1 MTCEE
6 ALLLV
11 SGHLDQENTPEEERQ
26 LRRHLEAC
34 PECSQSMRALEEL
47 DTDVA
52 SLSMEPPAGLKDR
65 VMDAVRAEA
74 KPKRKKYR
82 WLSASVAAALVLAVG
97 ISQLSQL
104 RAENTAAPAVAA
116 EADAA
121 MPAAYSRTIDDAACD
136 SKSGFF
142 TAPTAELNSQ
152 ALAEQKRA
160 DVAVTRE
167 LLPEMEVCACE
178 TLEDGT
184 LLYVLE
190 NAGAAAELSEKYGL
204 ELYSPADSA
213 SSEVSY
219 ARLVP

>member
-1 MTCEE
+1 MTNMRKYLVLGV
-6 ALLLV
+6 ALAFALVTGLAFAQDDLDDLLK
-11 SGHLDQENTPEEERQ
+11 D
-26 LRRHLEAC
+26 LEA
-34 PECSQSMRALEEL
+34 E
-47 DTDVA
+47 T
-52 SLSMEPPAGLKDR
+52 
-65 VMDAVRAEA
+65 A
-74 KPKRKKYR
+74 KP
-82 WLSASVAAALVLAVG
+82 AAASSPA
-97 ISQLSQL
+97 
-104 RAENTAAPAVAA
+104 TAAPAVAA
-116 EADAA
+116 ETDAA

-136 SKSGFF
+136 SESGFF